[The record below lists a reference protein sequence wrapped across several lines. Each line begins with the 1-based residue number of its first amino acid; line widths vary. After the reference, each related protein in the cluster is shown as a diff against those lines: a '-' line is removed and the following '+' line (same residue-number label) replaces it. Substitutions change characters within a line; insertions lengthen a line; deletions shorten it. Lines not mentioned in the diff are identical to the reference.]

1 MQNKLR
7 EEEWKMLRGEKELKG
22 ISKQYSNDY
31 IYIYI

>member
-22 ISKQYSNDY
+22 ALKLNYNKSI
-31 IYIYI
+31 